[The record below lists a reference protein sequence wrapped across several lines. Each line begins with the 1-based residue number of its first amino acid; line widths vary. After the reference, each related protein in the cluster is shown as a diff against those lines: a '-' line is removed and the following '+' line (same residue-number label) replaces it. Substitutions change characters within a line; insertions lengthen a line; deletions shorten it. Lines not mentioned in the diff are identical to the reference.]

1 MTPEEK
7 IKYVSI
13 GLRITGIELHL
24 ELLKKVIKVIE
35 IVDKKK
41 GDSSVNDFIKIK

>member
-13 GLRITGIELHL
+13 GLRIAGIELHL
-24 ELLKKVIKVIE
+24 ELLKKVIKIIE
-35 IVDKKK
+35 IVDNKK
-41 GDSSVNDFIKIK
+41 GRSNIKDFLKIK